1 MISKPLISI
10 CIPCYNSDKY
20 IKDCIESGLNQTYE
34 NIEVIVL
41 DNMSTDNSWSIISK
55 ISNSSLRKFQ
65 NEKNIGMVKNFKKI
79 YKLAKGEFITFLCSD
94 DKLYKDAIQKL
105 VSLYQSYPDLGF
117 IYSNIDYKGSR
128 NGSTNFQNPKIFQLG
143 EWSKTSIRSGRN
155 PVFFWDTF

>member
-65 NEKNIGMVKNFKKI
+65 NEKNIGMVKNFKK
-79 YKLAKGEFITFLCSD
+79 FINLL
-94 DKLYKDAIQKL
+94 KENL
-105 VSLYQSYPDLGF
+105 SLFFVATINFIKMQSK
-117 IYSNIDYKGSR
+117 N
-128 NGSTNFQNPKIFQLG
+128 
-143 EWSKTSIRSGRN
+143 
-155 PVFFWDTF
+155 

>member
-55 ISNSSLRKFQ
+55 YQIARLENFRMKKYWNGKKFQ
-65 NEKNIGMVKNFKKI
+65 KN
-79 YKLAKGEFITFLCSD
+79 L
-94 DKLYKDAIQKL
+94 
-105 VSLYQSYPDLGF
+105 
-117 IYSNIDYKGSR
+117 
-128 NGSTNFQNPKIFQLG
+128 
-143 EWSKTSIRSGRN
+143 
-155 PVFFWDTF
+155 